1 MQILNIDSI
10 KIVQILSSLF
20 FSIVFFQS
28 GIDKI
33 IDRKGNLEFFKDHF
47 KDTLLNK
54 IFSPALSILA
64 FLEITTAGVCLF
76 GFTYSLIFADTT
88 FIFYGLLLAGLV
100 LLMLLF
106 GQRVAKDY
114 IGAAD
119 ITVYF
124 IVCIIT
130 IMSFNI
136 KG

>member
-10 KIVQILSSLF
+10 KIVQILASLF

-64 FLEITTAGVCLF
+64 FLEITTAGICLF
-76 GFTYSLIFADTT
+76 GFIYSLICADTV
-88 FIFYGLLLAGLV
+88 FIFYGLVLAGLV

-130 IMSFNI
+130 IMSFKI

>member
-10 KIVQILSSLF
+10 KIVQILASLF

-47 KDTLLNK
+47 KDTILNK
-54 IFSPALSILA
+54 IFSPALSILV

-130 IMSFNI
+130 IMSFKI